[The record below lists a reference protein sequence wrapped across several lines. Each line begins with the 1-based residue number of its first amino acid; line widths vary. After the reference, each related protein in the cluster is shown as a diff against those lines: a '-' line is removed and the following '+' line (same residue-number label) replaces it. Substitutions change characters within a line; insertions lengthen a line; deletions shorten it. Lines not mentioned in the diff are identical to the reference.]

1 MDEHKDENRGYV
13 IAPIRA
19 NVQYPKD
26 AKELAH
32 SVARW
37 GNAVRKRTRATRSL
51 SITVSVTCV
60 QD

>member
-1 MDEHKDENRGYV
+1 MDKHKDENRGYV

-37 GNAVRKRTRATRSL
+37 
-51 SITVSVTCV
+51 
-60 QD
+60 

>member
-1 MDEHKDENRGYV
+1 MDEHKDENKGYV

-37 GNAVRKRTRATRSL
+37 WERSPE
-51 SITVSVTCV
+51 
-60 QD
+60 